1 MIGKTIGPFQVVA
14 KLGEGGMGEV
24 YRARDTHLNRDVAL
38 KVLLDSVMGDP
49 DPSTRSG
56 SSRAR
61 SRDERVARFTRE
73 AHVLAA
79 LNHPHIAHLYGF
91 EAGPPTAFLVM
102 ELVEGPTLADVITAT
117 PGGLPLDQVLPI
129 ARQIADALEAAHEQ
143 GIIHRDLK
151 PANVKVRDDGVVK
164 VLDFGLAKALD
175 AGSAFDSAQAR
186 KDPAYM
192 EQANSPTL
200 TARATQMGMILGTA
214 AYMAPEQAKGRA
226 VDKRA
231 DIWAFGVVLYEML
244 TGRRLFDAED
254 ISETLAAVLRQEI
267 SLAALPAA
275 TPLRLTRLLGRCLE
289 RDPKQRLRD
298 MGEARIE
305 LVRLEAGGADGTD
318 APAASVSVPPPA
330 ATTRRRILA
339 AAGVLLLVGV
349 GAAVTWALMRPAS
362 SAGVTR
368 LSVLAP
374 PDRTLYP
381 DSAWVAIS
389 PDGKMVAFVTGGF
402 QTGSNE
408 LWVRA
413 LDSLTPRRL
422 EGTDGAGLPFCSP
435 DSLHVGFFARG
446 GELKKVA
453 VTGGKAERICMLPGS
468 HFGRGASWNASNV
481 IVFAAGA
488 HEPIYRVSA
497 DGGEATPVTT
507 INAPRQSGHR
517 SPVFLPDSDHFLY
530 AALPQHDG
538 TFDILAASL
547 SGGASTPVGKMESGP
562 VYAEPGWLLHVRQG
576 VLAAQPFDAR
586 ALRTTGVAV
595 PLPDEPTIRLD
606 ALQAFTAGPAV
617 SVSRSGSLAYFSA
630 PAANATATWI
640 EPSGKIGDTVNLP
653 DGQYSDLRISPD
665 GGRAVFVRSISVTE
679 ASLWL
684 VDLARPGARPISS
697 RGRNEAP
704 VWSPDSA
711 DVAFASDR
719 DGPQNFFVK
728 HLADASPERPL
739 YQSAVT
745 FKRPNAWSAG
755 RIVFSE
761 LGPDATYDVW
771 LLPVSGAAVTG
782 PPVPYLRG
790 PGSDYRALP
799 SPDGHRM
806 AYVSTETG
814 RDELYVQSFP
824 EPGQKQ
830 QISTTGVSAR
840 WWSRD
845 SRRLWFVGLD
855 RTLWRADVEPGAT
868 LTVSPPVRIGE
879 FPPNIVA
886 VDMMPDGSRFLA
898 LMAGTGSVTVV
909 HNWCAALE
917 KKR

>member
-1 MIGKTIGPFQVVA
+1 VIGKTIGPFQVVA

-38 KVLLDSVMGDP
+38 KVLLDAVVGDP
-49 DPSTRSG
+49 
-56 SSRAR
+56 
-61 SRDERVARFTRE
+61 ERVARFTRE
-73 AHVLAA
+73 AHALAS

-91 EAGPPTAFLVM
+91 EAGPPTALLVM
-102 ELVEGPTLADVITAT
+102 ELVEGPTLADVIKAT

-151 PANVKVRDDGVVK
+151 PANIKVRDDGVVK
-164 VLDFGLAKALD
+164 VLDFGLAKAMD
-175 AGSAFDSAQAR
+175 VGRGFSPGGPAGPEG
-186 KDPAYM
+186 PAYM
-192 EQANSPTL
+192 DPANSPTMTRL
-200 TARATQMGMILGTA
+200 RQGYGVAGREAGTEMGIILGTA
-214 AYMAPEQAKGRA
+214 AYMAPEQAKGKA
-226 VDKRA
+226 VDRRA
-231 DIWAFGVVLYEML
+231 DVWAFGVVLYEML

-254 ISETLAAVLRQEI
+254 MSETLAAVLRQEI
-267 SLAALPAA
+267 SLSALPAS
-275 TPLRLTRLLGRCLE
+275 TPPRLARLIGRCLE
-289 RDPKQRLRD
+289 RDPRQRLRD
-298 MGEARIE
+298 IGEARIE
-305 LVRLEAGGADGTD
+305 IARIEAGGADVVA
-318 APAASVSVPPPA
+318 APAARVSVPPPA
-330 ATTRRRILA
+330 ATTRRRMLA
-339 AAGVLLLVGV
+339 AAGVMLLVGL

-422 EGTDGAGLPFCSP
+422 EGTDGAGLPFWSP

-453 VTGGKAERICMLPGS
+453 VTGGKAERICMLPSS
-468 HFGRGASWNASNV
+468 HYGRGASWNASNV

-488 HEPIYRVSA
+488 NEPIYRVSA

-517 SPVFLPDSDHFLY
+517 SPVFLPDGDHFLY

-562 VYAEPGWLLHVRQG
+562 VYVEPGWLLHVRQG

-886 VDMMPDGSRFLA
+886 VDMRPDGSRFLA
-898 LMAGTGSVTVV
+898 LIAGTGSVTVV
-909 HNWCAALE
+909 HNWRAALE